1 MSATT
6 HFFYLNPSSP
16 ARARLL
22 EVENYF
28 LAGNLNEALA
38 AAQQAW
44 REHPAEPDVFRVLA
58 YIHMAR
64 GEYSPA
70 AQAAY
75 QAVKID
81 SENPA
86 SYAILAQVYVTF
98 NMLQL
103 ATETLNVALQRYP
116 EDASLL
122 VLAADTKFRRGQV
135 GEAAD
140 MAERALQHNPHDAYA
155 QALLGTHRLQKKRYY
170 DAELLLSGAVAAYP
184 QRWDYLRDYGIAL
197 LHHGK
202 PAEAREALTRSFQI
216 NQADPLT
223 QRNLYLAL
231 RLVDADASWY
241 PKLVVFFFQHS
252 GLGAA
257 LLILGAISF
266 CIGVGWLVVLWR
278 VLQSDL
284 FSLVWAFLLCL
295 GGIALLIF
303 TQEGTLLSGR
313 QGKRLINYLE
323 RRLPPA

>member
-6 HFFYLNPSSP
+6 HFFYLNPNCP

-22 EVENYF
+22 EAESYF

-44 REHPAEPDVFRVLA
+44 REHPTEPDVFRVLA

-64 GEYSPA
+64 GEYPPA

-81 SENPA
+81 SDNPA
-86 SYAILAQVYVTF
+86 SYAILTQVYVTF

-103 ATETLNVALQRYP
+103 AGETLDIALQRYP

-122 VLAADTKFRRGQV
+122 VLAADTKFRRGKT
-135 GEAAD
+135 GEAAE
-140 MAERALQHNPHDAYA
+140 MAERALQQNPNDAYA
-155 QALLGTHRLQKKRYY
+155 QALLGTHRLRKKRYS

-184 QRWDYLRDYGIAL
+184 QRWDYWRDYGIAL

-202 PAEAREALTRSFQI
+202 PAEARDALTRSFHF

-223 QRNLYLAL
+223 QRSLYLAL
-231 RLVDADASWY
+231 RLASAGPAWY
-241 PKLVVFFFQHS
+241 PRLVFFCYRYN
-252 GLGAA
+252 GLGAI
-257 LLILGAISF
+257 LLILGAIAF
-266 CIGVGWLVVLWR
+266 FIGVGWLAVLLRNWNNDMTN
-278 VLQSDL
+278 LLWANLL
-284 FSLVWAFLLCL
+284 FF
-295 GGIALLIF
+295 GGLALIILTF
-303 TQEGTLLSGR
+303 EGTLLSGR
-313 QGKRLINYLE
+313 QGKGLINYLT
-323 RRLPPA
+323 RRIAQA